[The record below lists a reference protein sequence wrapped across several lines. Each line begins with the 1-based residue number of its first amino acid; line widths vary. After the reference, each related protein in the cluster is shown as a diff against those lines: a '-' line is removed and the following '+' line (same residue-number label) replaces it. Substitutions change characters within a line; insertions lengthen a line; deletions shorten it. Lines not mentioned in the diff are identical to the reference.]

1 MKLDRAFKPTPRAF
15 HDSILMGIQKGEKK
29 VKLLHKIRIATA
41 VAALAAC
48 ALLVAFAAGNTGAP
62 APTTQTPLTQGSEDN
77 ATTAYYTEV
86 YYTEH
91 GNFYHYDERCSGM
104 ENAMMARLEDV
115 VEEGKQP
122 CPICVMHE
130 MDEDIL
136 PDITPKTTAMVLP
149 TPTPEPVRAGAE
161 TEEAHLVY
169 YTEHGKWYH
178 WDEHCQGMANAKQ
191 GDVGDALAAGK
202 KACPVCVGIVLEG
215 PDIAAVLENTLP
227 GCEEYLRDLFHTQQ
241 YDLAL
246 QSETVTKDYH
256 SYAIL
261 LGNVNIGEYLDN
273 GSEKQLLLYLDDGY
287 LEWMVNACT
296 RSGHMSEN
304 IYDSM
309 AKMKGVLNSVLYAL
323 DESVPGCMPKNE
335 ESFGLTQL
343 LIIWDDDEISRVE
356 YVFDT
361 VDGSEGY
368 EALFDV
374 DPADDWKLTSF
385 TIMQNHA

>member
-29 VKLLHKIRIATA
+29 VKLIHKIKIVTA

-48 ALLVAFAAGNTGAP
+48 ALVVAFAAGNTGTP
-62 APTTQTPLTQGSEDN
+62 AQPTPTAQTSLTQGGEDN
-77 ATTAYYTEV
+77 AAMV
-86 YYTEH
+86 YYTE
-91 GNFYHYDERCSGM
+91 GGKFYHNDEHCSGL
-104 ENAMMARLEDV
+104 ENAITARLEDV

-122 CPICVMHE
+122 CPICVLHSAE
-130 MDEDIL
+130 GNVL

-169 YTEHGKWYH
+169 YTERGKWYH

-191 GDVGDALAAGK
+191 GDVGAALAAGK

-287 LEWMVNACT
+287 LEWMV
-296 RSGHMSEN
+296 
-304 IYDSM
+304 
-309 AKMKGVLNSVLYAL
+309 
-323 DESVPGCMPKNE
+323 
-335 ESFGLTQL
+335 
-343 LIIWDDDEISRVE
+343 
-356 YVFDT
+356 
-361 VDGSEGY
+361 
-368 EALFDV
+368 
-374 DPADDWKLTSF
+374 
-385 TIMQNHA
+385 